1 MFFRKISERV
11 SSDDLPP
18 ARTPWPRASTR
29 LELSAAI
36 SLRSPRFA
44 SHPSLLSNL
53 SRHGCC
59 VDLTHRVVPGDKLWV
74 KLPGLAAIE
83 TVVIWEDEFIAGVEF
98 AQPLHAAVME
108 MLSQQLTEQPAPP
121 KTALGRRRL
130 TRTDR

>member
-11 SSDDLPP
+11 TSDDLSP
-18 ARTPWPRASTR
+18 ARKPWPRASTR

-36 SLRSPRFA
+36 SLRSPRFS

-59 VDLTHRVVPGDKLWV
+59 LDLTHRVTAGDKLWV

-83 TVVIWEDEFIAGVEF
+83 TIVIWEDEFIAGVEF
-98 AQPLHAAVME
+98 VQPLHAAVMD
-108 MLSQQLTEQPAPP
+108 MLSKQLTEKPVPP
-121 KTALGRRRL
+121 KTALSRRRM